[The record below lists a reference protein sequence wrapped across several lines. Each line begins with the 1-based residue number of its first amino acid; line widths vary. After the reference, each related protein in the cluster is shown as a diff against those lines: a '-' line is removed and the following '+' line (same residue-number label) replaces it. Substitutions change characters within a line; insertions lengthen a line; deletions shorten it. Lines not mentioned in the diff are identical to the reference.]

1 VNVEDEF
8 TNDELELLTLA
19 WALAQEGKV
28 FCPEDAYIPECHRL
42 AERGWFKREWHGDDL
57 VYGWS
62 QQAEVALDINNL
74 TATAKASVN

>member
-1 VNVEDEF
+1 VEDTEF

-19 WALAQEGKV
+19 WALAQEGRR

-42 AERGWFKREWHGDDL
+42 NGRGWLTREWYGDDL

-62 QQAEVALDINNL
+62 PQAEAALDINQL
-74 TATAKASVN
+74 VASAGGSVN